1 MTQAQR
7 DENHTFSCTA
17 PELFCLCV
25 CIQEVGDYS
34 NKEPERS
41 HVTGNGK
48 EVESKAQRKKWEEFG
63 EETNFA

>member
-1 MTQAQR
+1 MKITHSHAQLL
-7 DENHTFSCTA
+7 NYFV
-17 PELFCLCV
+17 CV
-25 CIQEVGDYS
+25 YVYKRLGDYS